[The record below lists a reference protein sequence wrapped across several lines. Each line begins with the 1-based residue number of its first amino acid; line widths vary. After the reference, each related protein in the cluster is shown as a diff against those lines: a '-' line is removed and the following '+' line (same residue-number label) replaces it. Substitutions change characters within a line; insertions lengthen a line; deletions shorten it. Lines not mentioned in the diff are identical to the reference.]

1 MKTVFVSAA
10 IIHDGRNIY
19 LARKAKGEYKGFWE
33 FPGGKIEQDESGEM
47 AVVREIREELGLDI
61 FVEQK
66 LFTVEH
72 DSPTFHLKMDCFL
85 CSICSGGIKLS
96 EHDDARWFS
105 IAQLDDLPLLPADE
119 KVREELKLVF
129 SS

>member
-1 MKTVFVSAA
+1 
-10 IIHDGRNIY
+10 
-19 LARKAKGEYKGFWE
+19 
-33 FPGGKIEQDESGEM
+33 
-47 AVVREIREELGLDI
+47 
-61 FVEQK
+61 
-66 LFTVEH
+66 
-72 DSPTFHLKMDCFL
+72 MDCFL

-119 KVREELKLVF
+119 KVREELKLLF